1 MTLDTASASPRVG
14 AALAVLTFAVVRLFE
29 RGGVDARMALL
40 VSLALLLT
48 GLVWAV
54 KGPHRLSRLSELY
67 LWLAFILSIYYLDVL
82 ANFMAGLIG
91 WRPIEVF
98 RPIAIIQVLGVSAAV
113 WVLGAWS
120 SNRKPSA
127 SAGRLVR
134 HAAGLFVVGAV
145 VFWVGARTFPGLGL
159 EQVRANPE
167 GHLWTSASFMVA
179 TVVTIAGLALLTLAL
194 REAGDRALSFLGLAL
209 FSFGAVF
216 WMLHLA
222 IRMTVMIEA
231 ARAWTPGSAAPDWF
245 EPWRAWAALLF
256 ALYSVLA
263 YAGLAAYGAA
273 WLGIGWRPRWI
284 GWTCVA
290 AGVLAVFLGG
300 LPLFIHV
307 PLWLMG
313 VLTLTA
319 NPGGPGSRSAIAA

>member
-1 MTLDTASASPRVG
+1 MALDTASASPRVG
-14 AALAVLTFAVVRLFE
+14 AALAVLAFAVVLLFE
-29 RGGVDARMALL
+29 RGGVDAR
-40 VSLALLLT
+40 LALLISLSLLLA

-54 KGPHRLSRLSELY
+54 KGPHRLSRLCELY
-67 LWLAFILSIYYLDVL
+67 LWLAFILSIYYLDAL
-82 ANFMAGLIG
+82 ANFVAGLMA
-91 WRPIEVF
+91 WRAIDVF

-120 SNRKPSA
+120 SERRPA
-127 SAGRLVR
+127 SGGRLVR
-134 HAAGLFVVGAV
+134 HAAGLFVIGAV

-194 REAGDRALSFLGLAL
+194 RDAGDRALSVVGLVTFA
-209 FSFGAVF
+209 FGAVF

-222 IRMTVMIEA
+222 IRLTVMIEA
-231 ARAWTPGSAAPDWF
+231 ASAWTPGSAPPDWF

-256 ALYSVLA
+256 GIYSVLA
-263 YAGLAAYGAA
+263 YAALAAYGAA

-284 GWTCVA
+284 GWTCIA
-290 AGVLAVFLGG
+290 AGALAVFLGG

-313 VLTLTA
+313 VLALTT
-319 NPGGPGSRSAIAA
+319 NPVRPGPTSATAA